1 MTPKE
6 VIMAYAEA
14 LGKGDVPAAFSFF
27 STEIKWHQPGANQF
41 SGIKTGADE
50 IGKMLGG
57 MMEAAKGTFALKPNG
72 NIMANGDRVVMPVH
86 ISGIIDDRNMDMTGV
101 DLFEVKNEKITK
113 VHLFSHDQEAE
124 DLFWGN

>member
-41 SGIKTGADE
+41 SGIKTGADD
-50 IGKMLGG
+50 GSCKRY
-57 MMEAAKGTFALKPNG
+57 FCLK
-72 NIMANGDRVVMPVH
+72 
-86 ISGIIDDRNMDMTGV
+86 
-101 DLFEVKNEKITK
+101 TK
-113 VHLFSHDQEAE
+113 RKYY
-124 DLFWGN
+124 G